1 MESSKNK
8 LVDYIE
14 RAKKILPNI
23 TNDMLVENGTIYYRN
38 GNDGTDWDWDENN
51 RSCEFMSFYESSGLG
66 IVKVFFTRR
75 GYIEGYAYPNEGKG
89 EAIALE
95 KEYIGIQEIEDI
107 IEKLYRQADLKYKW
121 NCSIDELDF

>member
-38 GNDGTDWDWDENN
+38 GNDGTD
-51 RSCEFMSFYESSGLG
+51 
-66 IVKVFFTRR
+66 
-75 GYIEGYAYPNEGKG
+75 
-89 EAIALE
+89 
-95 KEYIGIQEIEDI
+95 
-107 IEKLYRQADLKYKW
+107 
-121 NCSIDELDF
+121 